1 MKRRSAPRKPY
12 PIEVIW
18 RDTTSHASWH
28 GRADA
33 LEMAPVN
40 VRSTGYLLKRTK
52 TCLTLAAHYVAE
64 DDSFGHIHA
73 IPTDWTIS
81 IRRLR

>member
-1 MKRRSAPRKPY
+1 
-12 PIEVIW
+12 
-18 RDTTSHASWH
+18 
-28 GRADA
+28 
-33 LEMAPVN
+33 MAPVN

-52 TCLTLAAHYVAE
+52 TCLTLTAHYVAE

-73 IPTDWTIS
+73 IPADWTIS